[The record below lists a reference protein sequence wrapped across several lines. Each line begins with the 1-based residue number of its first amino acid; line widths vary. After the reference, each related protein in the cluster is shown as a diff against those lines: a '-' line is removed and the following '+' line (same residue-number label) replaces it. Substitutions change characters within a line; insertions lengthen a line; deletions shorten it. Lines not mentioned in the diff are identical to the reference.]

1 MGGTKCL
8 RLGTCELECM
18 GGVLQNDSSIRS
30 GAVISLGAPRPSF
43 LCRNTREGLE
53 RKVSPLKT
61 SHVTGYGRCEELFT
75 LFFSFMKTGPKTP
88 HGSR

>member
-1 MGGTKCL
+1 
-8 RLGTCELECM
+8 
-18 GGVLQNDSSIRS
+18 
-30 GAVISLGAPRPSF
+30 VISLGAPRPSF

-75 LFFSFMKTGPKTP
+75 LFFSFMKTKPKTP
-88 HGSR
+88 HGLPQRQL

>member
-1 MGGTKCL
+1 M
-8 RLGTCELECM
+8 
-18 GGVLQNDSSIRS
+18 
-30 GAVISLGAPRPSF
+30 ISLGAPRPSF
-43 LCRNTREGLE
+43 LCRNTREGLK

-88 HGSR
+88 HGLPLTRGNFDAHTCHSTSRLHPPPGL

>member
-1 MGGTKCL
+1 M
-8 RLGTCELECM
+8 
-18 GGVLQNDSSIRS
+18 
-30 GAVISLGAPRPSF
+30 ISLGAPRPSF

-75 LFFSFMKTGPKTP
+75 LFFFVYENRTQNT
-88 HGSR
+88 SRSAPEATLMHIPVIVRLACTLRPAPNRRDAHH

>member
-1 MGGTKCL
+1 M
-8 RLGTCELECM
+8 
-18 GGVLQNDSSIRS
+18 
-30 GAVISLGAPRPSF
+30 ISLGAPRPSF

-75 LFFSFMKTGPKTP
+75 LFFSFYENRTQNT
-88 HGSR
+88 SRSAPEATLMHIPVIVRLAFTLRPASNRRDALH

>member
-1 MGGTKCL
+1 
-8 RLGTCELECM
+8 
-18 GGVLQNDSSIRS
+18 
-30 GAVISLGAPRPSF
+30 VISLGAPRPSF

-75 LFFSFMKTGPKTP
+75 LFFSFMKTKVQTQNT
-88 HGSR
+88 SRSAPEATLMHIPVIVRLACTLRPASNRRDALH